1 MLQTYSSRPV
11 LSAQPDETPAGMASG
26 ARPIWFD
33 LLNPTPAETREVE
46 AHLGIEIP
54 TRDEMQ
60 EIELSARLYQEAGAE
75 FMTVTVATELDGDE
89 PVKAPISFIMKDGTL
104 VTVRYADPKPF
115 QLFAAR
121 LQRQNGTLCDSGE
134 QVLLCLIEA
143 TVDRMADVLER
154 VGNDIDA
161 VSREVFSRKKQ
172 TVTKKTRNLEQL
184 IAQIG
189 GKGEVLTTARESLV
203 SIARMVAYYMAVEG
217 KALRKSGKDSR
228 QRMKLVQRDA
238 ASLGDHAQFLSAKIN
253 FLLDATLGLINL
265 EQNQIIKIFS
275 VAAVV
280 FLPPTLVAS
289 IYGMNFQLMPEL
301 SWQFGYPFAIGLMM
315 LSALLPY
322 LYFKRKGWL

>member
-1 MLQTYSSRPV
+1 MLQTYSSRAALPANAANAP
-11 LSAQPDETPAGMASG
+11 LETAADN
-26 ARPIWFD
+26 RIVWFD
-33 LLNPTPAETREVE
+33 LQNPTPSETREVE
-46 AHLGIEIP
+46 THLGIEIP

-60 EIELSARLYQEAGAE
+60 EIELSARLYQESGAE

-89 PVKAPISFIMKDGTL
+89 PVKTPISFIMKDGTL

-115 QLFAAR
+115 QVFTAR

-134 QVLLCLIEA
+134 QALLGLIESII
-143 TVDRMADVLER
+143 DRMADVLER

-161 VSREVFSRKKQ
+161 VSREVFSRRKQ

-184 IAQIG
+184 ITQIG
-189 GKGEVLTTARESLV
+189 GKGEVLTTVRESLV

-289 IYGMNFQLMPEL
+289 IYGMNFEIMPN
-301 SWQFGYPFAIGLMM
+301 SPGTSAIPSP
-315 LSALLPY
+315 SA
-322 LYFKRKGWL
+322 